1 MPFSSSIKEEAL
13 VKSRRC
19 CCVCHEFAGVYANVH
34 HIIQESNGGPNSL
47 ENSIVLCLR
56 CHGEAGHY
64 NVNHPMGNKY
74 SPEELRSHRDW
85 WWEWCD
91 KNPSAPL
98 PKTPISVSP
107 QQITLG
113 MKDWRTQGLFK
124 VYNKSDEVYYQVF
137 IKLTVDNP
145 EIVLENLLIDIVKPK
160 DEISAEVGPAT
171 VSGDIFRLW
180 GIDEAGNKA
189 IFLYLASI
197 DPQVLCTFLLKNN
210 TPSQSLSSNQARVSI
225 GVCGFKQ
232 EPAAVLVRPGEMAIP
247 FSPPENMKLQGLSI
261 LVKRT
266 G

>member
-1 MPFSSSIKEEAL
+1 MPFSSLIKEEAL

-74 SPEELRSHRDW
+74 SSEELRKHRDL
-85 WWEWCD
+85 WWEWCE
-91 KNPSAPL
+91 KNPYAPL

-107 QQITLG
+107 QQVTLS
-113 MKDWRTQGLFK
+113 MKDWGTKNLFK

-137 IKLTVDNP
+137 IKLTIHDP
-145 EIVLENLLIDIVKPK
+145 EISFENLLIDIVKLR

-171 VSGDIFRLW
+171 VSGDIIKLW
-180 GIDEAGNKA
+180 GIDEAGNKV

-197 DPQVLCTFLLKNN
+197 EPKEVCTFLLKNN
-210 TPSQSLSSNQARVSI
+210 TPFQASSSNQARVSI
-225 GVCGFKQ
+225 RVCGFKQ
-232 EPAAVLVRPGEMAIP
+232 EPAAILERPGEMSIP
-247 FSPPENMKLQGLSI
+247 ISPPENIKLQGYSI
-261 LVKRT
+261 LVKST